1 MGAADV
7 IDGGGGE
14 KQPAESQ
21 LRVGVRNL
29 DDARGR
35 EISILWEKDDV
46 VIENDVAGGVADDEG
61 WCVAMPHQED
71 LRPCNRYRG
80 VDFDEFLP
88 SPRARFVLH
97 SDACFEEAW
106 SAPLCFGPLELDV
119 EVIESEGEGRNAVCG
134 GESSPAPRV
143 VLGECVG
150 EPISLFDDDVS
161 SPPEKTARRDGHQN
175 QDQR

>member
-1 MGAADV
+1 MA
-7 IDGGGGE
+7 
-14 KQPAESQ
+14 
-21 LRVGVRNL
+21 
-29 DDARGR
+29 
-35 EISILWEKDDV
+35 
-46 VIENDVAGGVADDEG
+46 
-61 WCVAMPHQED
+61 HQED

-80 VDFDEFLP
+80 VDFNEFLP

-97 SDACFEEAW
+97 SDACFEQAW

-119 EVIESEGEGRNAVCG
+119 EIIESEGEGRNAVCG

-150 EPISLFDDDVS
+150 EPISLFNDDVS
-161 SPPEKTARRDGHQN
+161 PPSEKTARRHGHQN